1 MPVSRLFRKDQRRG
15 VGLKCI
21 LQVEV
26 PFTQSTSEGQ
36 QVLRDGSRQKP
47 VLSSYNTYVCVGG
60 GLTKVWW
67 VVHTGWRNWSET
79 SVEGL

>member
-1 MPVSRLFRKDQRRG
+1 M
-15 VGLKCI
+15 GLKCI

-47 VLSSYNTYVCVGG
+47 VLSSYNTYVCGGGSHQGVVGG
-60 GLTKVWW
+60 SHGMEELV
-67 VVHTGWRNWSET
+67 
-79 SVEGL
+79 